1 MIPILGWAAIVLLSA
16 APAMAQEDPMRAP
29 PAEELDRQSDE
40 WIQSRRWMAL
50 IIIGGTLI
58 AGGGASFIRRRNRRR
73 AARVVASPAWPPT
86 EGLRRIDPV
95 MRTDRL
101 RKALRA
107 GLTPPAEERPALE
120 SLYDTDS
127 QAPLRVLVLE
137 ALSAGE
143 QAPPVEFLER
153 ALKDRADSVRSA
165 ALHLLLTGEPERAV
179 ERARAHIHDP
189 GIEARTQCAEVLADV
204 DPETAG
210 TAMLDIARA
219 EALGPRES
227 HVLRRAMGFFAEE
240 LKDPAWVPRIEALR
254 IEVEDEEGMIDW
266 AIEKLREA

>member
-1 MIPILGWAAIVLLSA
+1 MIPVFRWATILVLSA

-29 PAEELDRQSDE
+29 PAEELDRQSDA
-40 WIQSRRWMAL
+40 WIRNRRWMAL
-50 IIIGGTLI
+50 IIIGGTLL
-58 AGGGASFIRRRNRRR
+58 AGGGASFVRRRNRRK
-73 AARVVASPAWPPT
+73 AAQVYAAPSWPPT
-86 EGLRRIDPV
+86 EDLERIDPV

-107 GLTPPAEERPALE
+107 GLVPPAHERPGLE
-120 SLYDTDS
+120 RLFETDS

-137 ALSAGE
+137 ALSAG
-143 QAPPVEFLER
+143 QLTPPVGLLER
-153 ALKDRADSVRSA
+153 GLEDRADSVRSA
-165 ALHLLLTGEPERAV
+165 ALHLLLTGEPERAI

-227 HVLRRAMGFFAEE
+227 HVLRRTMGFFAEE
-240 LKDPAWVPRIEALR
+240 LRDPAWVPRIEALR
-254 IEVEDEEGMIDW
+254 TEVEDDEGMIDW
-266 AIEKLREA
+266 AIEQLQDA